1 MLIYLIQFNLI
12 QFNLIQF
19 NLIQFYLIQFNLIYI
34 IYNLSNNRGY
44 LEKMDIILT
53 NSMCTIQCYHSLNL
67 SQKYKCL
74 KKRVHLLSFFK
85 HLYINGSQNYFML
98 LACC

>member
-1 MLIYLIQFNLI
+1 
-12 QFNLIQF
+12 
-19 NLIQFYLIQFNLIYI
+19 
-34 IYNLSNNRGY
+34 
-44 LEKMDIILT
+44 MDIILT